1 MPGWILQKEDLSRGG
16 GLARLQPIKD
26 GLSIAIA
33 KSSGKNTILMHYSKC
48 VHTVQVSTER
58 KQKMRRESYLEKPLD
73 IEVYP
78 VDGGTDI
85 IIRKNIEEVE
95 KEEIQDEKTYRYNVW
110 ACDETQL
117 RYKGDITEAEVREKL
132 DYIIGLAE
140 GTEKEPT
147 QEERI
152 CALEITTDDLVLM
165 MADLIGEEN

>member
-1 MPGWILQKEDLSRGG
+1 
-16 GLARLQPIKD
+16 
-26 GLSIAIA
+26 
-33 KSSGKNTILMHYSKC
+33 
-48 VHTVQVSTER
+48 
-58 KQKMRRESYLEKPLD
+58 MRRESYLEKPLD

-85 IIRKNIEEVE
+85 IIRKNIEEVQ

-117 RYKGDITEAEVREKL
+117 RYKGSITEAEVREKL
-132 DYIIGLAE
+132 EYILGLAE

-152 CALEITTDDLVLM
+152 YTLEKTTDDIVLM
-165 MADLIGEEN
+165 LADIIGGE